1 MNSCECLL
9 CQTRCCLILSCF
21 FQISAGRTHSAAWTT
36 PCPPQRIPGVPVPLQ
51 LGTPDKIPASCSTL
65 RECPIEDIQ
74 GRLKLLHHFSDL
86 IYSSWR
92 LLPLTTIAQ
101 VYRGCIKYRR
111 EWRKQTAKLI
121 FEAQRNLI
129 LVNKRKIWRT
139 DSEKNNTSKKFCSS
153 IIVVQQKLILTKF
166 DIFTGKSSWDFMCIN
181 SRLLF
186 LCEQC
191 FWFCRVRCLVMPVGC
206 QV

>member
-1 MNSCECLL
+1 MSRFSRRKKYFSQILRLKETRGCPSLALAIIPYPHTSNMNSCECLL

-111 EWRKQTAKLI
+111 E
-121 FEAQRNLI
+121 
-129 LVNKRKIWRT
+129 
-139 DSEKNNTSKKFCSS
+139 
-153 IIVVQQKLILTKF
+153 
-166 DIFTGKSSWDFMCIN
+166 
-181 SRLLF
+181 
-186 LCEQC
+186 
-191 FWFCRVRCLVMPVGC
+191 
-206 QV
+206 